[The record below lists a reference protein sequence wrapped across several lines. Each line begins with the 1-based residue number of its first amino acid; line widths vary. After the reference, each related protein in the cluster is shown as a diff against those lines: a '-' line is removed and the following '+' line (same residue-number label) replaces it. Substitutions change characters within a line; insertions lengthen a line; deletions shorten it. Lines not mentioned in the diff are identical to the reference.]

1 MRKRFESMSDFKDCF
16 DDVFEIAAKILFA
29 ILLAAF
35 IVCLLISVVRGVWV
49 EDYPTPSEWEPSATE
64 CELIAQV
71 LYNECR
77 FLPRLEQSAVVWVI
91 LNRVDNPEPYYPDTV
106 EGVVTQENQ
115 FAYDPDAPVTE
126 ELYALALDV
135 MLRWG
140 REHLGETDVGRTLPK
155 EYVSFWGDGKH
166 NYFRTH
172 YKSHDYWDWSLANPY
187 EEGQP

>member
-1 MRKRFESMSDFKDCF
+1 MKQRRDNIITIAVCAVLMILIVVLAMSY
-16 DDVFEIAAKILFA
+16 ARA
-29 ILLAAF
+29 
-35 IVCLLISVVRGVWV
+35 VWV

-77 FLPRLEQSAVVWVI
+77 FLPKLEQSAVVWVI
-91 LNRVDNPEPYYPDTV
+91 LNRVDSEESYYPGTV
-106 EGVVTQENQ
+106 EGVVTQKNQ

-135 MLRWG
+135 MIRWG

-172 YKSHDYWDWSLANPY
+172 YKSHDYWDWSLPNPY
-187 EEGQP
+187 EGED